1 MNYQVWAPLAE
12 RVELL
17 RWEAGA
23 PGRLETARRETMRPL
38 AGGLHES
45 RSPLVHDERYA
56 LSLDGGPPLPDPR
69 SRHQPDGVHSA
80 SRWVESQ
87 NFTWKHQGFQAAP
100 LTEAVIYE
108 LHIGTFSPEGTFDSA
123 IEKLAHLVQL
133 GVTHVEVMPVAAFP
147 GSRGWGYDGVSL
159 FAPHHAYGG
168 PDGFKRFIDA
178 CHGVGLAVLLDV
190 VYNHLGPSG
199 NYLGQ
204 FGPYFSR
211 RYHTPWGEAINVD
224 GTGCDN
230 VRRFI
235 CDNALYWL
243 SDYRLDGLRLDA
255 VHEIYDCSAK
265 HILEQLSEEVED
277 LERELKRPLVLI
289 AESASNDPRNVISRS
304 IGGHGLSSQWSDD
317 FHHAL
322 HAVLTQETSG
332 YYQDFGQV
340 EDLADA
346 LSHGFV
352 YRGKYS
358 PHRGY
363 SFGRGTE
370 GIHRS
375 KFVVFSQNHDQIGN
389 RATGDRLSQLVSPGR
404 LQIAAMLTL
413 LGPFV
418 PLLFMG
424 EEWGSKRPFQY
435 FTNHTEPDLARA
447 VSEGRRREFESF
459 GWSPDQI
466 PDPQAE
472 ATFERSKLGWSEL
485 AEPEHQKIF
494 DFYRSLT
501 ELRRLHDCLRD
512 DRPDRLDVT
521 FREQDKWVAWRRGG
535 ILMLC
540 HWGRGPLEV
549 PAQALG
555 ITQNSVLEV
564 LLASDS
570 TIVIGESSIS
580 MPGESCCALRISH
593 SV

>member
-17 RWEAGA
+17 RWEAGT

-38 AGGLHES
+38 AGGVHES
-45 RSPLVHDERYA
+45 RSPLKHDERYA

-87 NFTWKHQGFQAAP
+87 SFTWQHRGFQAVP

-123 IEKLAHLVQL
+123 IDKLAHLVQL

-224 GTGCDN
+224 GSGSDN

-243 SDYRLDGLRLDA
+243 RDYRLDGLRLDA
-255 VHEIYDCSAK
+255 VHEIYDSSAR
-265 HILEQLSEEVED
+265 HILEQLNEEVED

-322 HAVLTQETSG
+322 HAVLAQETSG
-332 YYQDFGQV
+332 YYQDFGRV

-352 YRGKYS
+352 FRGQYS
-358 PHRGY
+358 PHRRY

-370 GIHRS
+370 GLRRG
-375 KFVVFSQNHDQIGN
+375 KFVVFSQNHDQVGN

-413 LGPFV
+413 LSPFV

-472 ATFERSKLGWSEL
+472 STFERSKLGWSEL
-485 AEPEHQKIF
+485 AEPEHQKLLN
-494 DFYRSLT
+494 FYRSLT

-521 FREQDKWVAWRRGG
+521 FREQDNWVAWRRGG

-540 HWGRGPLEV
+540 YWGSGPFEV

-555 ITQNSVLEV
+555 ITQNSVLEI
-564 LLASDS
+564 LLASDDA
-570 TIVIGESSIS
+570 IAIGESSVS
-580 MPGESCCALRISH
+580 VPAESCCALRISH
-593 SV
+593 AV